1 MFNLLKKDLL
11 TLSKNKSEMIELLL
25 TPFLLI
31 SILGFALGNLM
42 NNTSSPIET
51 GKIGIVNQ
59 QNYEEDLSRLEEDLE
74 NENIPEETMKK
85 LLDSSVSIDPIN
97 QLKTFLRSDEIKE
110 IMEIKDFDDI
120 KSAEKAL
127 ENDEIQGII
136 EIPKEFSYITWRNV
150 LFEDKATTNFDLKV
164 QDKSQLNAI
173 VLESLLNSFVEEY
186 NLQSSIA
193 MTDKE
198 KVNLDNSNKNGKMI
212 NIATEDPVNSFQYY
226 TIGMGVFFAFSTGT
240 IIAARSYREKEQ
252 HVFARIMLTN
262 TSPNTYLLSKLLSG
276 TILTFLQLGIIFIFS
291 TLIFGTFGGKDVM
304 FWINMMIITFIYSLL
319 IGSITSLLTSLSL
332 RSNSAS
338 NVGFFSSFTAALA
351 FLGGSFTP
359 VETFSESIKT
369 IGNWTPNGAVLTSYL
384 QIMLGFDLIE
394 VMPLLIRV
402 IAMMGIF
409 VVIAIYVFPKRRLN

>member
-42 NNTSSPIET
+42 NNTSSTIET
-51 GKIGIVNQ
+51 DKIGIVNQ

-74 NENIPEETMKK
+74 NENIPEDTMKK

-110 IMEIKDFDDI
+110 IMEVKDFDDI

-164 QDKSQLNAI
+164 QDKSQFNAI

-198 KVNLDNSNKNGKMI
+198 KVNLDNSNNNGKMI

-402 IAMMGIF
+402 IAMIGVF
-409 VVIAIYVFPKRRLN
+409 VIIAIYVFPKRRLN

>member
-1 MFNLLKKDLL
+1 M
-11 TLSKNKSEMIELLL
+11 
-25 TPFLLI
+25 
-31 SILGFALGNLM
+31 
-42 NNTSSPIET
+42 
-51 GKIGIVNQ
+51 
-59 QNYEEDLSRLEEDLE
+59 
-74 NENIPEETMKK
+74 
-85 LLDSSVSIDPIN
+85 
-97 QLKTFLRSDEIKE
+97 
-110 IMEIKDFDDI
+110 
-120 KSAEKAL
+120 
-127 ENDEIQGII
+127 
-136 EIPKEFSYITWRNV
+136 
-150 LFEDKATTNFDLKV
+150 
-164 QDKSQLNAI
+164 
-173 VLESLLNSFVEEY
+173 
-186 NLQSSIA
+186 
-193 MTDKE
+193 
-198 KVNLDNSNKNGKMI
+198 NLDNSNKNGKMI

-359 VETFSESIKT
+359 VR
-369 IGNWTPNGAVLTSYL
+369 N
-384 QIMLGFDLIE
+384 
-394 VMPLLIRV
+394 LL
-402 IAMMGIF
+402 
-409 VVIAIYVFPKRRLN
+409 

>member
-74 NENIPEETMKK
+74 NENIPKETMKN

-110 IMEIKDFDDI
+110 IMEVKDFDDI

-164 QDKSQLNAI
+164 QDKSQLNAV

-198 KVNLDNSNKNGKMI
+198 KVNLDNSNNNGKMI
-212 NIATEDPVNSFQYY
+212 NISTEDPVNSFQYY

-291 TLIFGTFGGKDVM
+291 TLIFGTFGGKDVS

-409 VVIAIYVFPKRRLN
+409 VIIAIYVFPKRRLN

>member
-110 IMEIKDFDDI
+110 IMEVKDFDDI

-164 QDKSQLNAI
+164 QDKSQFNAI

-409 VVIAIYVFPKRRLN
+409 VIIAIYAFPKRRLN

>member
-42 NNTSSPIET
+42 NNTSSTIET
-51 GKIGIVNQ
+51 DKIGIVNQ

-110 IMEIKDFDDI
+110 IMEVKDFDDI

-164 QDKSQLNAI
+164 QDKSQFNAI

-198 KVNLDNSNKNGKMI
+198 KVNLDNSNNNGKMI

>member
-110 IMEIKDFDDI
+110 IMKVKDFDDI

-164 QDKSQLNAI
+164 QDKSQFNAI

-198 KVNLDNSNKNGKMI
+198 KVNLDNSNNNGKMI
-212 NIATEDPVNSFQYY
+212 NISTEDPVNSFQYY

>member
-59 QNYEEDLSRLEEDLE
+59 QNFEEDLSRLEEDLE
-74 NENIPEETMKK
+74 NENIPKETMKK

-97 QLKTFLRSDEIKE
+97 QLKSFLRSDEIKE
-110 IMEIKDFDDI
+110 IMEVKDFDGI

-198 KVNLDNSNKNGKMI
+198 KVNLDNSNNNGKMI

-291 TLIFGTFGGKDVM
+291 TLIFGTFGGKDVS

-409 VVIAIYVFPKRRLN
+409 VIIAIYVFPKRRLN

>member
-110 IMEIKDFDDI
+110 IMEVKDFDNI

-198 KVNLDNSNKNGKMI
+198 KINLDNSNNNGKMI

-291 TLIFGTFGGKDVM
+291 TLIFGTFGGKDVS

-409 VVIAIYVFPKRRLN
+409 VIIAIYVFPKRRLN

>member
-42 NNTSSPIET
+42 NNTSSTIET

>member
-42 NNTSSPIET
+42 NNTSSTIET

-85 LLDSSVSIDPIN
+85 LLNSSVSIDPIN

-110 IMEIKDFDDI
+110 IMEVKDFDDI

-164 QDKSQLNAI
+164 QDKSQFNAI

-198 KVNLDNSNKNGKMI
+198 KVNLDNSNNNGKMI

-291 TLIFGTFGGKDVM
+291 TLIFGTFGGKDVS

-409 VVIAIYVFPKRRLN
+409 VIIAIYVFPKRRLN

>member
-42 NNTSSPIET
+42 NNTSSTIET
-51 GKIGIVNQ
+51 DKIGIVNQ

-110 IMEIKDFDDI
+110 IMEVKDFDDI

-164 QDKSQLNAI
+164 QDKSQFNAI

-198 KVNLDNSNKNGKMI
+198 KVNLDNSNNNGKMI

-409 VVIAIYVFPKRRLN
+409 VIIAIYVFPKRRLN

>member
-74 NENIPEETMKK
+74 NENIPKETMKK

-110 IMEIKDFDDI
+110 IMEVKDFDNI

-198 KVNLDNSNKNGKMI
+198 KINLDNSNNNGKMI

-291 TLIFGTFGGKDVM
+291 TLIFGTFGGKDVS

-409 VVIAIYVFPKRRLN
+409 VIIAIYVFPKRRLN

>member
-59 QNYEEDLSRLEEDLE
+59 QNYEEDLSRLEEDLD
-74 NENIPEETMKK
+74 NENIPKETMKN

-110 IMEIKDFDDI
+110 IMEVKDFDDI
-120 KSAEKAL
+120 KLAEKAL

-136 EIPKEFSYITWRNV
+136 EIPKEFSYNTWRNV

-164 QDKSQLNAI
+164 QDKSQLNAV

-198 KVNLDNSNKNGKMI
+198 KVNLDNSNNNGKMI
-212 NIATEDPVNSFQYY
+212 NISTEDPVNSFQYY

-291 TLIFGTFGGKDVM
+291 TLIFGTFGGKDVS

-409 VVIAIYVFPKRRLN
+409 VIIAIYVFPKRRLN

>member
-42 NNTSSPIET
+42 NNTSSTIET

-193 MTDKE
+193 MTDKKGE
-198 KVNLDNSNKNGKMI
+198 
-212 NIATEDPVNSFQYY
+212 P
-226 TIGMGVFFAFSTGT
+226 
-240 IIAARSYREKEQ
+240 R
-252 HVFARIMLTN
+252 
-262 TSPNTYLLSKLLSG
+262 
-276 TILTFLQLGIIFIFS
+276 
-291 TLIFGTFGGKDVM
+291 
-304 FWINMMIITFIYSLL
+304 
-319 IGSITSLLTSLSL
+319 
-332 RSNSAS
+332 
-338 NVGFFSSFTAALA
+338 
-351 FLGGSFTP
+351 
-359 VETFSESIKT
+359 
-369 IGNWTPNGAVLTSYL
+369 
-384 QIMLGFDLIE
+384 
-394 VMPLLIRV
+394 
-402 IAMMGIF
+402 
-409 VVIAIYVFPKRRLN
+409 

>member
-42 NNTSSPIET
+42 NNTSSTIET

-74 NENIPEETMKK
+74 NENIPEETMKN

-110 IMEIKDFDDI
+110 IMEVKDFDDI

-402 IAMMGIF
+402 IAMIGVF
-409 VVIAIYVFPKRRLN
+409 VIIAIYVFPKRRLN

>member
-42 NNTSSPIET
+42 NNTSSTIET

-74 NENIPEETMKK
+74 NENIPEETMKN

-110 IMEIKDFDDI
+110 IMKVKDFDDI

-164 QDKSQLNAI
+164 QDKSQFNAI

>member
-110 IMEIKDFDDI
+110 IMEVKDFDDI
-120 KSAEKAL
+120 KLAEKAL

-136 EIPKEFSYITWRNV
+136 EIPKEFSYNTWRNV

-164 QDKSQLNAI
+164 QDKSQLNAV

-198 KVNLDNSNKNGKMI
+198 KVNLDNSNNNGKMI
-212 NIATEDPVNSFQYY
+212 NISTEDPVNSFQYY

-409 VVIAIYVFPKRRLN
+409 VIIAIYVFPKRRLN

>member
-42 NNTSSPIET
+42 NNTSSTIET
-51 GKIGIVNQ
+51 DKIGIVNQ

-74 NENIPEETMKK
+74 NENIPEDTMKK

-110 IMEIKDFDDI
+110 IMEVKDFDDI

-164 QDKSQLNAI
+164 QDKSQFNAI

-198 KVNLDNSNKNGKMI
+198 KVNLDNSNNNGKMI
-212 NIATEDPVNSFQYY
+212 NISTEDPVNSFQYY

-291 TLIFGTFGGKDVM
+291 TLIFGTFGGKDVS
-304 FWINMMIITFIYSLL
+304 FWINMIIITFIYSLL

-409 VVIAIYVFPKRRLN
+409 VIIAIYVFPKRRLN

>member
-42 NNTSSPIET
+42 NNTSSTIET

-74 NENIPEETMKK
+74 NENIPEETMKN

-110 IMEIKDFDDI
+110 IMEVKDFDDI

>member
-42 NNTSSPIET
+42 NNTSSTIET

-110 IMEIKDFDDI
+110 IMEVKDFDDI

-164 QDKSQLNAI
+164 QDKSQFNAI

-198 KVNLDNSNKNGKMI
+198 KVNLDNSNNNGKMI
-212 NIATEDPVNSFQYY
+212 NISTEDPVNSFQYY

-291 TLIFGTFGGKDVM
+291 TLIFGTFGGKDVS

-409 VVIAIYVFPKRRLN
+409 VIIAIYVFPKRRLN

>member
-97 QLKTFLRSDEIKE
+97 QLKTFLRSDQIKE
-110 IMEIKDFDDI
+110 IMEVKDFDDI

-150 LFEDKATTNFDLKV
+150 LFEDKAITNFDLKV

-198 KVNLDNSNKNGKMI
+198 KVNLDNSNNNGKMI

-291 TLIFGTFGGKDVM
+291 TLIFGTFGGKDVS

-409 VVIAIYVFPKRRLN
+409 VIIAIYVFPKRRLN

>member
-42 NNTSSPIET
+42 NNTSSTIET

-74 NENIPEETMKK
+74 NENIPEETMKN

>member
-74 NENIPEETMKK
+74 NENIPKETMKK

-198 KVNLDNSNKNGKMI
+198 KVNLDNSNNNGKMI

>member
-110 IMEIKDFDDI
+110 IMEVKDFDDI

-164 QDKSQLNAI
+164 QDKSQFNAI

-193 MTDKE
+193 MMDKE
-198 KVNLDNSNKNGKMI
+198 KVNLDNSNNNGKMI

-402 IAMMGIF
+402 IAMIGIF

>member
-42 NNTSSPIET
+42 NNTSSTIET
-51 GKIGIVNQ
+51 DKIGIVNQ

-110 IMEIKDFDDI
+110 IMEVKDFDDI

-164 QDKSQLNAI
+164 QDKSQFNAI

-198 KVNLDNSNKNGKMI
+198 KVNLDNSNNNGKMI

-338 NVGFFSSFTAALA
+338 NVGFSSSFTAALA

-409 VVIAIYVFPKRRLN
+409 VIIAIYVFPKRRLN

>member
-42 NNTSSPIET
+42 NNTSSTIET
-51 GKIGIVNQ
+51 DKIGIVNQ

-74 NENIPEETMKK
+74 NENIPEDTMKK

-110 IMEIKDFDDI
+110 IMEVKDFDDI

-164 QDKSQLNAI
+164 QDKSQFNAI

-198 KVNLDNSNKNGKMI
+198 KVNLDNSNNNGKMS
-212 NIATEDPVNSFQYY
+212 NISTEDPVNSFQYY

-409 VVIAIYVFPKRRLN
+409 VIIAIYVFPKRRLN

>member
-59 QNYEEDLSRLEEDLE
+59 QDYEGDLSRLEEDLE
-74 NENIPEETMKK
+74 NENIPEETMKN

-110 IMEIKDFDDI
+110 IMKVKDFDDI

-164 QDKSQLNAI
+164 QDKSQFNAI

>member
-74 NENIPEETMKK
+74 NENIPKETMKK

-110 IMEIKDFDDI
+110 IMEVKDFDNI

-198 KVNLDNSNKNGKMI
+198 KVNLDNSNNNGKMI

-291 TLIFGTFGGKDVM
+291 TLIFGTFGGKDVS

-409 VVIAIYVFPKRRLN
+409 VIIAIYVFPKRRLN

>member
-42 NNTSSPIET
+42 NNTSSTIET

-110 IMEIKDFDDI
+110 IMEVKDFDDI

-164 QDKSQLNAI
+164 QDKSQFNAI

-409 VVIAIYVFPKRRLN
+409 VIIAIYAFPKRRLN

>member
-42 NNTSSPIET
+42 NNTSSTIET

-226 TIGMGVFFAFSTGT
+226 TIGMGVFFVFSTGT

-276 TILTFLQLGIIFIFS
+276 TI
-291 TLIFGTFGGKDVM
+291 
-304 FWINMMIITFIYSLL
+304 
-319 IGSITSLLTSLSL
+319 
-332 RSNSAS
+332 
-338 NVGFFSSFTAALA
+338 
-351 FLGGSFTP
+351 
-359 VETFSESIKT
+359 
-369 IGNWTPNGAVLTSYL
+369 
-384 QIMLGFDLIE
+384 
-394 VMPLLIRV
+394 
-402 IAMMGIF
+402 
-409 VVIAIYVFPKRRLN
+409 

>member
-42 NNTSSPIET
+42 NNTSSTIET

-74 NENIPEETMKK
+74 NENIPEETMKN

-110 IMEIKDFDDI
+110 IMKVKDFDDI

>member
-59 QNYEEDLSRLEEDLE
+59 QNYEEDLSRLEEDLD
-74 NENIPEETMKK
+74 NENIPKETMKN

-110 IMEIKDFDDI
+110 IMKVKDFDDI

-164 QDKSQLNAI
+164 QDKSQFNAI

-198 KVNLDNSNKNGKMI
+198 KVNLDNSNKNGKII

>member
-110 IMEIKDFDDI
+110 IMEVKDFDNI

-198 KVNLDNSNKNGKMI
+198 KVNLDNSNNNGKMI

-291 TLIFGTFGGKDVM
+291 TLIFGTFGGKDVS

-409 VVIAIYVFPKRRLN
+409 VIIAIYVFPKRRLN